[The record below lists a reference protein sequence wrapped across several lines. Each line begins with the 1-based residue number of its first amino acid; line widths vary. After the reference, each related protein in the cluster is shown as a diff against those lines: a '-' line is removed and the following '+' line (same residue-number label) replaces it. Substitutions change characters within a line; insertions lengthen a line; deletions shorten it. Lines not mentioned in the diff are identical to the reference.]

1 MNEELIMDARIIK
14 TKRNTLNALKR
25 LLKRKKFAD
34 ISVKDICIEGNV
46 SRGTFYLHYKDKYDL
61 VYKYQI
67 EIMKK
72 IQPILESVNY
82 LSLEEFFAKA
92 IHFWSNDAELLMLL
106 ISDNGSTDI
115 QNQVKRLIQQNA
127 KKNILPIINTNNYSE
142 IEKHYLTIFL
152 SNAIFGIIQEW
163 INNGQKESPDELSAI
178 LSKIAPKH
186 LFYKE

>member
-82 LSLEEFFAKA
+82 FIFRRVFCKSYSFLE
-92 IHFWSNDAELLMLL
+92 
-106 ISDNGSTDI
+106 
-115 QNQVKRLIQQNA
+115 Q
-127 KKNILPIINTNNYSE
+127 
-142 IEKHYLTIFL
+142 
-152 SNAIFGIIQEW
+152 
-163 INNGQKESPDELSAI
+163 
-178 LSKIAPKH
+178 
-186 LFYKE
+186 

>member
-1 MNEELIMDARIIK
+1 
-14 TKRNTLNALKR
+14 
-25 LLKRKKFAD
+25 
-34 ISVKDICIEGNV
+34 
-46 SRGTFYLHYKDKYDL
+46 
-61 VYKYQI
+61 
-67 EIMKK
+67 
-72 IQPILESVNY
+72 
-82 LSLEEFFAKA
+82 
-92 IHFWSNDAELLMLL
+92 MLL
-106 ISDNGSTDI
+106 ISDNRSTDI

>member
-72 IQPILESVNY
+72 NSTHTGKRKLFIFRRVFCKSYSFLE
-82 LSLEEFFAKA
+82 
-92 IHFWSNDAELLMLL
+92 
-106 ISDNGSTDI
+106 
-115 QNQVKRLIQQNA
+115 Q
-127 KKNILPIINTNNYSE
+127 
-142 IEKHYLTIFL
+142 
-152 SNAIFGIIQEW
+152 
-163 INNGQKESPDELSAI
+163 
-178 LSKIAPKH
+178 
-186 LFYKE
+186 

>member
-34 ISVKDICIEGNV
+34 ISAKDICIEGNV